1 MHTSHN
7 SRSLSCGSR
16 YLLHCAQVFGQNTLS
31 IATRKDDII
40 GYIICGCK
48 FTAFFWNVQK
58 KFVDFKKKLYLC
70 AQNHYIPMKNELNAL
85 IMEAMKNHDSVRTES
100 LRAIK
105 SAFLN
110 WSTSKENA
118 GKEMTEA
125 DEIQIIK
132 KMVKQRQ
139 ESVEQYLAAGR
150 QELADAE
157 QAQID
162 VLETFLPKA
171 ASEQDI
177 VRAFN
182 AAKEANGWEA
192 EKKNMGLFVKAIKAA
207 LPNADGKMVAQVVQ
221 SQLV

>member
-1 MHTSHN
+1 
-7 SRSLSCGSR
+7 
-16 YLLHCAQVFGQNTLS
+16 
-31 IATRKDDII
+31 
-40 GYIICGCK
+40 
-48 FTAFFWNVQK
+48 
-58 KFVDFKKKLYLC
+58 
-70 AQNHYIPMKNELNAL
+70 MKNEINAL
-85 IMEAMKNHDSVRTES
+85 IMEAMKNHDSVRTET
-100 LRAIK
+100 LRSIK

-110 WSTSKENA
+110 WQTSKENA
-118 GKEMTEA
+118 GKELTES

-157 QAQID
+157 QAQIN

-171 ASEQDI
+171 ASEEDI

-182 AAKEANGWEA
+182 QAQETNGWTA
-192 EKKNMGLFVKAIKAA
+192 EKKNMGLFVKAIKSA

-221 SQLV
+221 GQLA

>member
-1 MHTSHN
+1 
-7 SRSLSCGSR
+7 
-16 YLLHCAQVFGQNTLS
+16 
-31 IATRKDDII
+31 
-40 GYIICGCK
+40 
-48 FTAFFWNVQK
+48 
-58 KFVDFKKKLYLC
+58 
-70 AQNHYIPMKNELNAL
+70 MKNNINAL
-85 IMEAMKNHDSVRTES
+85 IMEAMKNHDSVRTET

-110 WSTSKENA
+110 WETSKENA
-118 GKEMTEA
+118 GKELTDA

-139 ESVEQYLAAGR
+139 ESVEQYLAAKR

-157 QAQID
+157 QAQIT
-162 VLETFLPKA
+162 VLETFLPQA
-171 ASEQDI
+171 ASEEDI
-177 VRAFN
+177 IHAFN

-221 SQLV
+221 SQLN

>member
-1 MHTSHN
+1 
-7 SRSLSCGSR
+7 
-16 YLLHCAQVFGQNTLS
+16 
-31 IATRKDDII
+31 
-40 GYIICGCK
+40 
-48 FTAFFWNVQK
+48 
-58 KFVDFKKKLYLC
+58 
-70 AQNHYIPMKNELNAL
+70 MKNEINAL
-85 IMEAMKNHDSVRTES
+85 IMEAMKNHDTVRTET
-100 LRAIK
+100 LRGIK

-139 ESVEQYLAAGR
+139 ESVEQYKAAGR
-150 QELADAE
+150 QELAEAE
-157 QAQID
+157 QAQIN

-171 ASEQDI
+171 ASEEDI
-177 VRAFN
+177 VNAFN

-207 LPNADGKMVAQVVQ
+207 LPNADGRMVAQVVQ
-221 SQLV
+221 SQLA

>member
-1 MHTSHN
+1 MYKILHKKN
-7 SRSLSCGSR
+7 SLC
-16 YLLHCAQVFGQNTLS
+16 LHKQIIFCTFALGFGNRFILTK
-31 IATRKDDII
+31 TD
-40 GYIICGCK
+40 
-48 FTAFFWNVQK
+48 
-58 KFVDFKKKLYLC
+58 
-70 AQNHYIPMKNELNAL
+70 MKNEINAL
-85 IMEAMKNHDSVRTES
+85 IMEAMKNHDTVRTES

-110 WSTSKENA
+110 WQTSKENA
-118 GKEMTEA
+118 GKELTEA

-139 ESVEQYLAAGR
+139 ESVEQYIAAKR

-157 QAQID
+157 QAQIT

-171 ASEQDI
+171 ASEEDI
-177 VRAFN
+177 ISAFN

-221 SQLV
+221 SQLPL

>member
-1 MHTSHN
+1 
-7 SRSLSCGSR
+7 
-16 YLLHCAQVFGQNTLS
+16 
-31 IATRKDDII
+31 
-40 GYIICGCK
+40 
-48 FTAFFWNVQK
+48 
-58 KFVDFKKKLYLC
+58 
-70 AQNHYIPMKNELNAL
+70 MKNEINAL
-85 IMEAMKNHDSVRTES
+85 IMEAMKNHDTVRTET

-110 WSTSKENA
+110 WQTSKE
-118 GKEMTEA
+118 

-150 QELADAE
+150 KELADAE
-157 QAQID
+157 QAQIN

-171 ASEQDI
+171 ASEEDI
-177 VRAFN
+177 LRAFN
-182 AAKEANGWEA
+182 QAKETNGWEA

-221 SQLV
+221 SQLA

>member
-1 MHTSHN
+1 MRFS
-7 SRSLSCGSR
+7 SPKGIVEQKLFSFSCVCHFFFVPLR
-16 YLLHCAQVFGQNTLS
+16 QNLTQS
-31 IATRKDDII
+31 NIYGKI
-40 GYIICGCK
+40 
-48 FTAFFWNVQK
+48 Q
-58 KFVDFKKKLYLC
+58 
-70 AQNHYIPMKNELNAL
+70 QNKHMKNEINAL

-139 ESVEQYLAAGR
+139 ESVEQYVAAGR

-157 QAQID
+157 NAQIA

-171 ASEQDI
+171 ASEEDI
-177 VRAFN
+177 INAFN

-221 SQLV
+221 SQLA